1 MVYKGK
7 LLQDGRE
14 VAVKKVYTSE
24 ISAQEVTTLAELS
37 KEKYSQNVVKYY
49 LCEKDSCFTYLALEL
64 CEGTLKDFVLGQGGF
79 HDCDIA
85 YKEILKNIADGLVF
99 LHDHEIVHRD
109 IKPENVLVSFPN
121 PKAGGKRHFLLADL
135 GLARQLSRG
144 YFWTVRPCG
153 TVGWLAPEV
162 MNSNVKK
169 AYKLDIFPA
178 GCLFYYVFTK
188 GMHPFGD
195 VNEPVKCQ
203 KNIDDKSF
211 SVPFESMVDNMA
223 YGLDESDVIL
233 TKDLIASMIC
243 RDDTERNNA
252 SQVVS
257 HPLIWNAQE
266 TLDFFHRVGNF
277 IKSNELKKTKTNNY
291 QNFNE
296 RLEENAAKVIGGD
309 GDWLLR
315 MDKVLRNDVGW
326 LKKHRKEVTGIVQ
339 TIRNKGEHY
348 HEFGD
353 EKKELY
359 GEYPEGF
366 LKYFT
371 SRFPLIVLETYKA
384 YKSIR

>member
-1 MVYKGK
+1 
-7 LLQDGRE
+7 
-14 VAVKKVYTSE
+14 
-24 ISAQEVTTLAELS
+24 
-37 KEKYSQNVVKYY
+37 
-49 LCEKDSCFTYLALEL
+49 
-64 CEGTLKDFVLGQGGF
+64 
-79 HDCDIA
+79 
-85 YKEILKNIADGLVF
+85 
-99 LHDHEIVHRD
+99 
-109 IKPENVLVSFPN
+109 
-121 PKAGGKRHFLLADL
+121 
-135 GLARQLSRG
+135 
-144 YFWTVRPCG
+144 
-153 TVGWLAPEV
+153 
-162 MNSNVKK
+162 MNQSNVK
-169 AYKLDIFPA
+169 
-178 GCLFYYVFTK
+178 
-188 GMHPFGD
+188 
-195 VNEPVKCQ
+195 

-277 IKSNELKKTKTNNY
+277 IKSNELKKTKTKNY
-291 QNFNE
+291 ENFNE
-296 RLEENAAKVIGGD
+296 RLEENAANVIGRD

-384 YKSIR
+384 YKSIS